1 MTRFDSLKNGTMPRF
16 NSLKKSLEESR
27 VLLLLPT
34 RTYRATDFLEA
45 ALKLNVE
52 VIVAS
57 EEAATTAD
65 LSPRHTLVLDFSAPT
80 AATQTIVEFAET
92 YPIAAIVG
100 VDDDTTLLATAAS
113 EALGLPHN
121 PVNSAKA
128 TRNKYLLRHTL
139 ATNGVSV
146 PAYQRVSIE
155 DDPAEIAAKL
165 SEARHHDD
173 SDRGTSEGTDTLPPQ
188 HLLSQKQSTSP
199 DTTVGGV
206 CNPDFCSGRVPRPN
220 KLKISFPC
228 IIKPLSLSASRGVIR
243 ADTPAEFIEAFQR
256 TTKLLHALQES
267 TDPPAQYLLVED
279 YIPGIEVA
287 LEGILLDGE
296 LKTLALFDKPDPLE
310 GPFFEE
316 TLYVTPSR
324 LSMKVQG
331 ALHRATAEAADALGL
346 RHGPIHAELR
356 YNDKGAHL
364 IEIAARTIGGLC
376 ARTLRF
382 GTGMSLE
389 ELVIRHAIGQ
399 QVEELQREQQAAG
412 VMMIPVPKAGILGEV
427 RGKTAAHCVDGIV
440 EVNITIPI
448 GGEVVPLPEGAR
460 YLGFIFARAETP
472 EAVESALREAH
483 RQLEFVILA

>member
-1 MTRFDSLKNGTMPRF
+1 MQHQLS
-16 NSLKKSLEESR
+16 EEPR

-52 VIVAS
+52 VVVAS

-80 AATQTIVEFAET
+80 VATQIIVEFAET

-100 VDDDTTLLATAAS
+100 VDDDTTLIATVAS

-121 PVNSAKA
+121 PVDSAKA

-146 PAYQRVSIE
+146 PAYQRFSIE

-165 SEARHHDD
+165 M
-173 SDRGTSEGTDTLPPQ
+173 
-188 HLLSQKQSTSP
+188 
-199 DTTVGGV
+199 
-206 CNPDFCSGRVPRPN
+206 VPGPN

-243 ADTPAEFIEAFQR
+243 ADTPAEFVEAFQR

-267 TDPPAQYLLVED
+267 TDPAAQYLLVED

-287 LEGILLDGE
+287 LEGMLLDGE

-324 LSMKVQG
+324 LSMEVQA

-356 YNDKGAHL
+356 YNDTGAHL

-427 RGKTAAHCVDGIV
+427 RGKTAAYCVDGIV

>member
-1 MTRFDSLKNGTMPRF
+1 MTNKP
-16 NSLKKSLEESR
+16 R

-52 VIVAS
+52 VVVAS

-65 LSPRHTLVLDFSAPT
+65 ESPRHTLVLDFSTPT

-113 EALGLPHN
+113 AALGLPHN
-121 PVNSAKA
+121 PVDSAKA

-146 PAYQRVSIE
+146 PAYQRFSIH
-155 DDPAEIAAKL
+155 DNPAEIVGVGL
-165 SEARHHDD
+165 PNPYRPD
-173 SDRGTSEGTDTLPPQ
+173 SP
-188 HLLSQKQSTSP
+188 
-199 DTTVGGV
+199 VG
-206 CNPDFCSGRVPRPN
+206 
-220 KLKISFPC
+220 FPC

-243 ADTPAEFIEAFQR
+243 ADTPPEFVKAFQR
-256 TTKLLHALQES
+256 TAKLLHTLQES
-267 TDPPAQYLLVED
+267 TDPPAQYLIVED

-287 LEGILLDGE
+287 LEGILLDGA

-324 LSMKVQG
+324 LSVDIQE
-331 ALHRATAEAADALGL
+331 ALHCATAEAANALGL

-399 QVEELQREQQAAG
+399 PVDELRREQQAAG

-472 EAVESALREAH
+472 EAVETALREAH

>member
-1 MTRFDSLKNGTMPRF
+1 MQHQPLEKPRI
-16 NSLKKSLEESR
+16 
-27 VLLLLPT
+27 LLLLPT

-45 ALKLNVE
+45 ASKLDVE
-52 VIVAS
+52 VVVAS

-65 LSPRHTLVLDFSAPT
+65 LSPRHTLVLDFSTPT
-80 AATQTIVEFAET
+80 VATQAILEFDDT
-92 YPIAAIVG
+92 YPLAAIVG
-100 VDDDTTLLATAAS
+100 VDDDTTLLATTAS

-121 PVNSAKA
+121 PVASAKA
-128 TRNKYLLRHTL
+128 TRNKYLLRDTL
-139 ATNGVSV
+139 AANGVSV
-146 PAYQRVSIE
+146 PAYQRFSIY
-155 DDPAEIAAKL
+155 DDPTEI
-165 SEARHHDD
+165 
-173 SDRGTSEGTDTLPPQ
+173 
-188 HLLSQKQSTSP
+188 
-199 DTTVGGV
+199 VGV
-206 CNPDFCSGRVPRPN
+206 VSSSNPDGTATQV
-220 KLKISFPC
+220 SFPC
-228 IIKPLSLSASRGVIR
+228 VIKPLSLSASRGVIR

-256 TTKLLHALQES
+256 TTKLLHTLKDDTDGGAVPNSDAL
-267 TDPPAQYLLVED
+267 TDASQYLLVED

-287 LEGILLDGE
+287 LEGILLEGE

-316 TLYVTPSR
+316 TLYITPSR
-324 LSMKVQG
+324 LSVDIQD
-331 ALHRATAEAADALGL
+331 ALHNATAEAADALGL
-346 RHGPIHAELR
+346 RHGPVHAELR

-376 ARTLRF
+376 ARSLRF

-399 QVEELQREQQAAG
+399 PVEALQREQQAAG

-427 RGKTAAHCVDGIV
+427 RGKTAAHHVDGIV

-472 EAVESALREAH
+472 AAVETALREAH
-483 RQLEFVILA
+483 QQLAFVILPCRRGL

>member
-1 MTRFDSLKNGTMPRF
+1 MTDKPRI
-16 NSLKKSLEESR
+16 
-27 VLLLLPT
+27 LLLLPT

-45 ALKLNVE
+45 ALKLDVE
-52 VIVAS
+52 VVVAS

-80 AATQTIVEFAET
+80 VATQAILEFNDT
-92 YPIAAIVG
+92 YPLAAIVG
-100 VDDDTTLLATAAS
+100 VDDDTTLLATTAS

-121 PVNSAKA
+121 PVASAQA
-128 TRNKYLLRHTL
+128 TRNKYLLRETL
-139 ATNGVSV
+139 AANGVSV
-146 PAYQRVSIE
+146 PAYQRFSIY
-155 DDPAEIAAKL
+155 DDPTEIVGVGL
-165 SEARHHDD
+165 PDPS
-173 SDRGTSEGTDTLPPQ
+173 GTGTQ
-188 HLLSQKQSTSP
+188 
-199 DTTVGGV
+199 V
-206 CNPDFCSGRVPRPN
+206 
-220 KLKISFPC
+220 SFPC
-228 IIKPLSLSASRGVIR
+228 VIKPLSLSASRGVIR

-256 TTKLLHALQES
+256 TTKLLHTLQAATDVGGVSGPDALTHVS
-267 TDPPAQYLLVED
+267 QYLLVED

-287 LEGILLDGE
+287 LEGILLAGE

-316 TLYVTPSR
+316 TLYITPSR
-324 LSMKVQG
+324 LSVDVQD
-331 ALHRATAEAADALGL
+331 ALHNATAEAADALGL
-346 RHGPIHAELR
+346 RHGPVHAELR

-389 ELVIRHAIGQ
+389 ELVIRHAIGHP
-399 QVEELQREQQAAG
+399 VEALQREQQAAG

-427 RGKTAAHCVDGIV
+427 RGKTAAHHIDGIV

-472 EAVESALREAH
+472 AAVETALREAH
-483 RQLEFVILA
+483 QQLEFVILPCRRGL

>member
-1 MTRFDSLKNGTMPRF
+1 MTNKP
-16 NSLKKSLEESR
+16 R

-45 ALKLNVE
+45 GLKLNVE
-52 VIVAS
+52 VVVAS

-80 AATQTIVEFAET
+80 TATQTIVEFAET

-100 VDDDTTLLATAAS
+100 VDDDTTLLATTAS

-121 PVNSAKA
+121 PVDSAKA
-128 TRNKYLLRHTL
+128 TRNKYLLRQTL

-146 PAYQRVSIE
+146 PAYQRFSIE
-155 DDPAEIAAKL
+155 DNPAEITAQL
-165 SEARHHDD
+165 
-173 SDRGTSEGTDTLPPQ
+173 GTDTQ
-188 HLLSQKQSTSP
+188 I
-199 DTTVGGV
+199 D
-206 CNPDFCSGRVPRPN
+206 
-220 KLKISFPC
+220 FPC
-228 IIKPLSLSASRGVIR
+228 IIKPLSLSASRGVIK

-256 TTKLLHALQES
+256 TAKLLRTLQES
-267 TDPPAQYLLVED
+267 TDPPTPYLLVEN
-279 YIPGIEVA
+279 YIPGIEMA

-324 LSMKVQG
+324 LPVDVQD

-356 YNDKGAHL
+356 YNNTGAHL

-382 GTGMSLE
+382 GLSMSLE

-399 QVEELQREQQAAG
+399 SVEELQREKQAAG

-427 RGKTAAHCVDGIV
+427 RGKTAAHCVEGIV

>member
-1 MTRFDSLKNGTMPRF
+1 MQHQLSEKP
-16 NSLKKSLEESR
+16 R

-52 VIVAS
+52 VVVAS

-65 LSPRHTLVLDFSAPT
+65 VSPRHTLVLDFSTPT
-80 AATQTIVEFAET
+80 AATQAIVEFAET
-92 YPIAAIVG
+92 YPIKAIVG

-121 PVNSAKA
+121 PVDSAKA
-128 TRNKYLLRHTL
+128 TRNKYLLRDTL

-146 PAYQRVSIE
+146 PAYQRFSIE
-155 DDPAEIAAKL
+155 ENPAEIAAKL
-165 SEARHHDD
+165 
-173 SDRGTSEGTDTLPPQ
+173 GTDT
-188 HLLSQKQSTSP
+188 H
-199 DTTVGGV
+199 V
-206 CNPDFCSGRVPRPN
+206 
-220 KLKISFPC
+220 SFPC

-243 ADTPAEFIEAFQR
+243 ADTPTEFIEAFGR
-256 TTKLLHALQES
+256 TAKLLRTLQES
-267 TDPPAQYLLVED
+267 AAEAHSHNDCDRMTSEAPLVQYLLVED

-324 LSMKVQG
+324 LSIEIQA

-376 ARTLRF
+376 ARSLRF

-427 RGKTAAHCVDGIV
+427 RGKTSAYCVDGIV

-472 EAVESALREAH
+472 KAAEAALREAH
-483 RQLEFVILA
+483 RRLEFVILA

>member
-1 MTRFDSLKNGTMPRF
+1 MTNKP
-16 NSLKKSLEESR
+16 R

-45 ALKLNVE
+45 GLKLNVE
-52 VIVAS
+52 VVVAS

-80 AATQTIVEFAET
+80 TATQTIVEFAET

-100 VDDDTTLLATAAS
+100 VDDDTTLLATTAS

-121 PVNSAKA
+121 PVDSAKA
-128 TRNKYLLRHTL
+128 TRNKYLLRQTL

-146 PAYQRVSIE
+146 PAYQRFSIE
-155 DDPAEIAAKL
+155 DNPAEITAQL
-165 SEARHHDD
+165 
-173 SDRGTSEGTDTLPPQ
+173 GTDTQ
-188 HLLSQKQSTSP
+188 I
-199 DTTVGGV
+199 D
-206 CNPDFCSGRVPRPN
+206 
-220 KLKISFPC
+220 FPC
-228 IIKPLSLSASRGVIR
+228 IIKPLSLSASRGVIK

-256 TTKLLHALQES
+256 TAKLLRTLQES
-267 TDPPAQYLLVED
+267 TDPPTPYLLVEN
-279 YIPGIEVA
+279 YIPGIEMA

-324 LSMKVQG
+324 LPVDVQD

-356 YNDKGAHL
+356 YNNTGAHL

-382 GTGMSLE
+382 GLSMSLE

-399 QVEELQREQQAAG
+399 SVEELQREKQAAG

-427 RGKTAAHCVDGIV
+427 RGKTAAHCVEGIV

-472 EAVESALREAH
+472 EVVESALREAH

>member
-1 MTRFDSLKNGTMPRF
+1 MANKQ
-16 NSLKKSLEESR
+16 R

-52 VIVAS
+52 VVVAS

-65 LSPRHTLVLDFSAPT
+65 ESPRHMLVLDFSAPP
-80 AATQTIVEFAET
+80 AATQTIVEFAKT

-121 PVNSAKA
+121 PVDSAKA

-146 PAYQRVSIE
+146 PAYQRFSIC
-155 DDPAEIAAKL
+155 DNPTEIAAKL
-165 SEARHHDD
+165 
-173 SDRGTSEGTDTLPPQ
+173 GTDT
-188 HLLSQKQSTSP
+188 H
-199 DTTVGGV
+199 V
-206 CNPDFCSGRVPRPN
+206 
-220 KLKISFPC
+220 SFPC

-243 ADTPAEFIEAFQR
+243 ADTPAEFVKAFQR
-256 TTKLLHALQES
+256 TAKLLHTLQES
-267 TDPPAQYLLVED
+267 TDPPAQYLIVED
-279 YIPGIEVA
+279 YIPGIEIA
-287 LEGILLDGE
+287 LEGILLDGM

-316 TLYVTPSR
+316 TLYITPSR
-324 LSMKVQG
+324 LSVDIQE
-331 ALHRATAEAADALGL
+331 ALHCATAEAAKALGL

-399 QVEELQREQQAAG
+399 PVDELQREQQAAG

-440 EVNITIPI
+440 EINITIPI

-472 EAVESALREAH
+472 EAVETALREAH

>member
-1 MTRFDSLKNGTMPRF
+1 MTNKP
-16 NSLKKSLEESR
+16 R

-52 VIVAS
+52 VVVAS
-57 EEAATTAD
+57 EEAATTANE
-65 LSPRHTLVLDFSAPT
+65 SPRHTLVLDFRAPT
-80 AATQTIVEFAET
+80 AATQAIVEFAET

-113 EALGLPHN
+113 AALGLPNN
-121 PVNSAKA
+121 PVDSAKA
-128 TRNKYLLRHTL
+128 TRDKYLLRHTL
-139 ATNGVSV
+139 AANGVSV
-146 PAYQRVSIE
+146 PAYQRFSIH
-155 DDPAEIAAKL
+155 DNPTEIAAEL
-165 SEARHHDD
+165 GR
-173 SDRGTSEGTDTLPPQ
+173 DTQ
-188 HLLSQKQSTSP
+188 
-199 DTTVGGV
+199 V
-206 CNPDFCSGRVPRPN
+206 
-220 KLKISFPC
+220 SFPC
-228 IIKPLSLSASRGVIR
+228 VIKPLSLSASRGVIR

-256 TTKLLHALQES
+256 TAKLLHTLQES
-267 TDPPAQYLLVED
+267 DAPPAQYLLIED

-287 LEGILLDGE
+287 LEGILLDGA
-296 LKTLALFDKPDPLE
+296 LKVLALFDKPDPLE

-324 LSMKVQG
+324 LSEATQ
-331 ALHRATAEAADALGL
+331 AELHRATAEAADALGL

-356 YNDKGAHL
+356 YNDQGAHL

-399 QVEELQREQQAAG
+399 PVDELQREQRAAG
-412 VMMIPVPKAGILGEV
+412 VMMIPVPKPGILGEV

-460 YLGFIFARAETP
+460 YLGFIFARADTP
-472 EAVESALREAH
+472 AAVEAALREAH
-483 RQLEFVILA
+483 QQLEFVILA

>member
-1 MTRFDSLKNGTMPRF
+1 MQHQPLEKPRI
-16 NSLKKSLEESR
+16 
-27 VLLLLPT
+27 LLLLPT
-34 RTYRATDFLEA
+34 RTYRASDFLEA
-45 ALKLNVE
+45 ASKLDVE
-52 VIVAS
+52 VVVAS

-80 AATQTIVEFAET
+80 VATQAILEFNDT
-92 YPIAAIVG
+92 YPLAAIVG
-100 VDDDTTLLATAAS
+100 VDDDTTLLATTAS
-113 EALGLPHN
+113 AALGLPHN
-121 PVNSAKA
+121 PVASAKA
-128 TRNKYLLRHTL
+128 TRNKYLLRNTL
-139 ATNGVSV
+139 AANGVSV
-146 PAYQRVSIE
+146 PAYQRFSID
-155 DDPAEIAAKL
+155 DDPDGMNT
-165 SEARHHDD
+165 H
-173 SDRGTSEGTDTLPPQ
+173 
-188 HLLSQKQSTSP
+188 
-199 DTTVGGV
+199 V
-206 CNPDFCSGRVPRPN
+206 
-220 KLKISFPC
+220 SFPC
-228 IIKPLSLSASRGVIR
+228 VIKPLSLSASRGVIR

-256 TTKLLHALQES
+256 TTKLLRTLQADTNGGEVS
-267 TDPPAQYLLVED
+267 NPDVLTHVSQYLLVED

-287 LEGILLDGE
+287 LEGILLEGE

-316 TLYVTPSR
+316 TLYITPSR
-324 LSMKVQG
+324 LSMDIQD
-331 ALHRATAEAADALGL
+331 ALHNATAEAADALGL
-346 RHGPIHAELR
+346 RYGPVHAELR

-399 QVEELQREQQAAG
+399 PVETFQREQQAAG

-427 RGKTAAHCVDGIV
+427 RGKAAAHHVDGIV

-472 EAVESALREAH
+472 TAVETALREAH
-483 RQLEFVILA
+483 QQLEFVILPCRRGL

>member
-1 MTRFDSLKNGTMPRF
+1 MQHQLS
-16 NSLKKSLEESR
+16 EEPR

-52 VIVAS
+52 VVVAS

-65 LSPRHTLVLDFSAPT
+65 LSPRHTLVLDFSTAT
-80 AATQTIVEFAET
+80 AATQIIVEFAET

-100 VDDDTTLLATAAS
+100 VDDDTTLIATVAS

-121 PVNSAKA
+121 PVDSAKA

-146 PAYQRVSIE
+146 PAFQRFSIE
-155 DDPAEIAAKL
+155 DDPAEIAAK
-165 SEARHHDD
+165 
-173 SDRGTSEGTDTLPPQ
+173 
-188 HLLSQKQSTSP
+188 
-199 DTTVGGV
+199 
-206 CNPDFCSGRVPRPN
+206 FMVPRPN

-243 ADTPAEFIEAFQR
+243 ADTPAEFVEAFQR
-256 TTKLLHALQES
+256 TTRLLHALQES

-287 LEGILLDGE
+287 LEGMLLDGE

-324 LSMKVQG
+324 LSMEVQA

-356 YNDKGAHL
+356 YNDTGAHL

-427 RGKTAAHCVDGIV
+427 RGKTAAYCVDGIV

>member
-1 MTRFDSLKNGTMPRF
+1 MQHQP
-16 NSLKKSLEESR
+16 LEKPCI
-27 VLLLLPT
+27 LLLLPT

-45 ALKLNVE
+45 ALKLDVE
-52 VIVAS
+52 VVVAS

-80 AATQTIVEFAET
+80 VATQAILEFNRT
-92 YPIAAIVG
+92 YPLAAIIG
-100 VDDDTTLLATAAS
+100 VDDDTTLLAATAS

-121 PVNSAKA
+121 PIASAKA

-139 ATNGVSV
+139 SKNGVSG
-146 PAYQRVSIE
+146 PAYQRFSIH
-155 DDPAEIAAKL
+155 DDPTEIVGGGL
-165 SEARHHDD
+165 SNSH
-173 SDRGTSEGTDTLPPQ
+173 STDTQIGLPC
-188 HLLSQKQSTSP
+188 
-199 DTTVGGV
+199 V
-206 CNPDFCSGRVPRPN
+206 
-220 KLKISFPC
+220 
-228 IIKPLSLSASRGVIR
+228 IKPLSLSASRGVIR
-243 ADTPAEFIEAFQR
+243 ADTPTEFIDAFQR
-256 TTKLLHALQES
+256 TTKLLHTLKDA
-267 TDPPAQYLLVED
+267 TDVGEGSNPDPLTHASQHLLVED

-287 LEGILLDGE
+287 LEGILLEGA
-296 LKTLALFDKPDPLE
+296 LKVLALFDKPDPLE

-316 TLYVTPSR
+316 TLYITPSR
-324 LSMKVQG
+324 LPSDVQE
-331 ALHRATAEAADALGL
+331 ALHRATAAAAAALGL
-346 RHGPIHAELR
+346 RHGPVHAELR

-399 QVEELQREQQAAG
+399 PVERLQREQQAAG

-427 RGKTAAHCVDGIV
+427 RGKTAAYRVDGIV

-472 EAVESALREAH
+472 EMVEKALREAH
-483 RQLEFVILA
+483 RQLEFVILP

>member
-1 MTRFDSLKNGTMPRF
+1 MQHQPLETPRI
-16 NSLKKSLEESR
+16 
-27 VLLLLPT
+27 LLLLPT

-45 ALKLNVE
+45 ASKLDVE
-52 VIVAS
+52 VVVAS

-80 AATQTIVEFAET
+80 VATQAILEFDDT
-92 YPIAAIVG
+92 YPLAAIVG
-100 VDDDTTLLATAAS
+100 VDDDTTLLATTAS

-121 PVNSAKA
+121 PVASAKA
-128 TRNKYLLRHTL
+128 TRNKYLLRDTL
-139 ATNGVSV
+139 AANGISV
-146 PAYQRVSIE
+146 PAYQRFSIY
-155 DDPAEIAAKL
+155 DDPIEIAAKF
-165 SEARHHDD
+165 
-173 SDRGTSEGTDTLPPQ
+173 GTDTQ
-188 HLLSQKQSTSP
+188 V
-199 DTTVGGV
+199 D
-206 CNPDFCSGRVPRPN
+206 
-220 KLKISFPC
+220 FPC
-228 IIKPLSLSASRGVIR
+228 VIKPLSLSASRGVIR
-243 ADTPAEFIEAFQR
+243 ADTPAEFIDAFQR
-256 TTKLLHALQES
+256 TTKLLHTLKDATEDNARMHAS
-267 TDPPAQYLLVED
+267 QYLLVED

-287 LEGILLDGE
+287 LEGILLEGE

-316 TLYVTPSR
+316 TLYITPSR
-324 LSMKVQG
+324 LSVDIQD
-331 ALHRATAEAADALGL
+331 ALHNATAEAADALGL
-346 RHGPIHAELR
+346 RHGPVHAELR

-376 ARTLRF
+376 ARSLRF

-399 QVEELQREQQAAG
+399 PVETFQREQQAAG

-427 RGKTAAHCVDGIV
+427 RGKTAAHHVDGIV

-472 EAVESALREAH
+472 AAVETALREAH
-483 RQLEFVILA
+483 QQLEFVILPCRNGL

>member
-1 MTRFDSLKNGTMPRF
+1 MTNK
-16 NSLKKSLEESR
+16 SR

-52 VIVAS
+52 VVVAS

-65 LSPRHTLVLDFSAPT
+65 LSPRHTLVLDFSAPA

-100 VDDDTTLLATAAS
+100 VDDDTTLLATMAA

-121 PVNSAKA
+121 PVDAAKA
-128 TRNKYLLRHTL
+128 TRNKYRLRETL

-146 PAYQRVSIE
+146 PTYHRFSIE
-155 DDPAEIAAKL
+155 ADPAEIV
-165 SEARHHDD
+165 
-173 SDRGTSEGTDTLPPQ
+173 GVGTDT
-188 HLLSQKQSTSP
+188 HI
-199 DTTVGGV
+199 D
-206 CNPDFCSGRVPRPN
+206 
-220 KLKISFPC
+220 FPC
-228 IIKPLSLSASRGVIR
+228 VIKPLSLSASRGVIK
-243 ADTPAEFIEAFQR
+243 ADTPVEFIEAFQR
-256 TTKLLHALQES
+256 TAKLLQTLQES
-267 TDPPAQYLLVED
+267 TDPPTPYLLVED

-287 LEGILLDGE
+287 LEGILLAGE

-324 LSMKVQG
+324 LSVEVQD

-356 YNDKGAHL
+356 YNDQGAHL

-382 GTGMSLE
+382 GLSMSLE

-399 QVEELQREQQAAG
+399 PVEALERENRAAG

-472 EAVESALREAH
+472 ESVESALREAH

>member
-1 MTRFDSLKNGTMPRF
+1 MTN
-16 NSLKKSLEESR
+16 KKR

-80 AATQTIVEFAET
+80 AATQTIVAFAET

-121 PVNSAKA
+121 PVASAKA
-128 TRNKYLLRHTL
+128 TRNKYLLRHAL
-139 ATNGVSV
+139 ATNGVST
-146 PAYQRVSIE
+146 PAYQRFSIE
-155 DDPAEIAAKL
+155 DNPAEII
-165 SEARHHDD
+165 
-173 SDRGTSEGTDTLPPQ
+173 GVGLPNPYR
-188 HLLSQKQSTSP
+188 P
-199 DTTVGGV
+199 DTQI
-206 CNPDFCSGRVPRPN
+206 D
-220 KLKISFPC
+220 FPC
-228 IIKPLSLSASRGVIR
+228 VIKPLSLSASRGVIR

-256 TTKLLHALQES
+256 TTKLLRTLQKS
-267 TDPPAQYLLVED
+267 DDPPPQYLLVED

-324 LSMKVQG
+324 LSMDVQET
-331 ALHRATAEAADALGL
+331 LHRATAEAADALGL

-389 ELVIRHAIGQ
+389 ELVLRHAMGQ
-399 QVEELQREQQAAG
+399 QVEALQREKQAAG

-472 EAVESALREAH
+472 EAVEAALREAH